1 MKIIETDQYII
12 KCGQNQNENDLLITE
27 SNKDSLWFHLD
38 KIPSPH
44 VVMSK
49 IDNDYE
55 FIKNDYMVACQLCK
69 DNSKAKTFK
78 TFIIMTTI
86 GKLKKTDHKGTV
98 DIVGKV
104 EKFLL

>member
-1 MKIIETDQYII
+1 
-12 KCGQNQNENDLLITE
+12 
-27 SNKDSLWFHLD
+27 
-38 KIPSPH
+38 
-44 VVMSK
+44 
-49 IDNDYE
+49 
-55 FIKNDYMVACQLCK
+55 MVACQLCK